1 MVAPQP
7 KPTSAKHRRLAMTIV
22 FCLVIGTTLIVAG
35 GPVRADTPPTPPFR
49 GQTETRAYDMSPS
62 ATEKRRTSIGPS
74 ATRKTTQS
82 KRTARARKAAL
93 TRRSASFVVSIG
105 FQPELHGF
113 AFANWSASTSDDDA
127 NLATARRLFGDAS
140 VCATVEAGTCS
151 AFERVTP
158 FLERLNAE
166 LDKGRCEGMV
176 LLAFER
182 FRSGSAGSS
191 SLAKNDVVPELNY
204 WSATQILPEARN
216 RARDSRGWDLERLV
230 AEIRADLQHGGG
242 SVLGL
247 YENDKAHSVLPVSIG
262 IVDGLAR
269 VGLYDPNHP
278 LVAQTLVIDLV
289 ARSWSYT
296 SVYTDGS
303 AATSWSGSAVGGLSF
318 VPFVA
323 RGSTPVDYFKS

>member
-1 MVAPQP
+1 MPRIATGSSLPQSAPERLPSTVAA
-7 KPTSAKHRRLAMTIV
+7 SD
-22 FCLVIGTTLIVAG
+22 TTES
-35 GPVRADTPPTPPFR
+35 F
-49 GQTETRAYDMSPS
+49 S
-62 ATEKRRTSIGPS
+62 ATSPNSQPAVTQTSSEVAIQS
-74 ATRKTTQS
+74 AP
-82 KRTARARKAAL
+82 
-93 TRRSASFVVSIG
+93 FVVSIN

-127 NLATARRLFGDAS
+127 DLATARRLFGDAS

-182 FRSGSAGSS
+182 FRSGSPGSS

-247 YENDKAHSVLPVSIG
+247 YENDKAHSVLPVSISF
-262 IVDGLAR
+262 VDGLAR

-278 LVAQTLVIDLV
+278 LVGQTLVIDLV
-289 ARSWSYT
+289 AHSWSYT
-296 SVYTDGS
+296 SVNTDGS